1 MYVGKHPAVSQ
12 VIYVYCRQHVGPVQA
27 RAPQWTYTLVHA
39 ELFFM
44 ELMNSAAMFIAV
56 GHIIAAIYDYQ

>member
-1 MYVGKHPAVSQ
+1 MEWSMAIADTG
-12 VIYVYCRQHVGPVQA
+12 QA
-27 RAPQWTYTLVHA
+27 QALQWTSTLVHV

-44 ELMNSAAMFIAV
+44 DLMNSAATFIAV

>member
-1 MYVGKHPAVSQ
+1 MSIAVSS
-12 VIYVYCRQHVGPVQA
+12 VGTVQA
-27 RAPQWTYTLVHA
+27 QALQWTYTLMHV

-44 ELMNSAAMFIAV
+44 ELMNSAVTFIAV